1 MATPPGGNG
10 DVPREGYYPDP
21 SIPGYVR
28 FWNGAS
34 WVPGTSR
41 PAPPDGEAMPAAPA
55 GAAVPT
61 PTPAPSPSPSV
72 EETGPLFFDEE
83 PEGAHLHGN
92 TPEPASA
99 WLADTSRQTGFGG
112 ERDRRVSWGSA
123 TADAAAGG
131 PSSGP
136 GGTPAPGG
144 RQGSGGT
151 SGSASGGSED
161 PRRAPAAPGHASG
174 DQRRGGGGVDLRRT
188 GGSSPEAA
196 SGAVSGAP
204 GERDARGTAAD
215 PSGGALPGVRKPGRT
230 SPRDDGTV
238 TIRALRRGDGG
249 SPRTAQADGTMAIR
263 TMTPGAGRPQAPA
276 QGQDS
281 GQGHTPGQGQGQV
294 PGQGHIPG
302 QGQGQVPGQGHTP
315 GQGHVAGQGHASG
328 QGVAPGQGRTPGQ
341 AQPSGQG
348 VPGQGVAPGQGRTSG
363 QAQPSG
369 QGRVPGRGMAPGQNQ
384 APGQGHASGQPPV
397 SAQFR
402 AGGHGQ
408 TPGQAEAPGRAQAP
422 GRGSGSAQ
430 APGQGQVPGQGNASG
445 QGGRAA
451 QAVGQGQVPGQGQAP
466 SQRQA
471 GAQAS
476 GGVAAAAPVSAGAG
490 GGAASWAQ
498 QVHQLAQPDRD
509 EAGAPPVVPWKP
521 PVSDP
526 FLQAAQAQAAARPA
540 GLAKR
545 LAARLIDTV
554 VLGAAVSAVAVPL
567 VSATL
572 AHIDEKIEAA
582 KLSGETVTVWLL
594 DGTTAGYL
602 GIVLGA
608 YLLIGVVYEVLPT
621 AKWGR
626 TLGKKLCRMHVRDIE
641 AHEPPTFGAALRRW
655 LVYGL
660 LGVLAIG
667 VVNAAWCLFDRP
679 WRQCWHDKAARTF
692 VAGD

>member
-1 MATPPGGNG
+1 MSAPTPASG
-10 DVPREGYYPDP
+10 DSSPTPGYYPDP

-41 PAPPDGEAMPAAPA
+41 PAPSDGEGMPAAPP
-55 GAAVPT
+55 GAAAPAAAPT
-61 PTPAPSPSPSV
+61 PSV

-99 WLADTSRQTGFGG
+99 WQADTSRQTGFGG
-112 ERDRRVSWGSA
+112 DRDRRVSWGSS
-123 TADAAAGG
+123 TPD
-131 PSSGP
+131 
-136 GGTPAPGG
+136 PAPGTTS
-144 RQGSGGT
+144 SGGA
-151 SGSASGGSED
+151 SAPGGGAGD
-161 PRRAPAAPGHASG
+161 PRRAPATPGRAAG
-174 DQRRGGGGVDLRRT
+174 DQRRGGGGIDLRRT

-196 SGAVSGAP
+196 PGAAP
-204 GERDARGTAAD
+204 EASGERDPRATGAD
-215 PSGGALPGVRKPGRT
+215 PSGGALPGVRTPGRT
-230 SPRDDGTV
+230 LPPTDGTV
-238 TIRALRRGDGG
+238 TIRALGRGDAE

-263 TMTPGAGRPQAPA
+263 TMTPGANRPQAPGRTGS
-276 QGQDS
+276 QS
-281 GQGHTPGQGQGQV
+281 PE
-294 PGQGHIPG
+294 
-302 QGQGQVPGQGHTP
+302 
-315 GQGHVAGQGHASG
+315 
-328 QGVAPGQGRTPGQ
+328 QGRTPGQ
-341 AQPSGQG
+341 
-348 VPGQGVAPGQGRTSG
+348 G
-363 QAQPSG
+363 QAS
-369 QGRVPGRGMAPGQNQ
+369 
-384 APGQGHASGQPPV
+384 
-397 SAQFR
+397 
-402 AGGHGQ
+402 
-408 TPGQAEAPGRAQAP
+408 
-422 GRGSGSAQ
+422 
-430 APGQGQVPGQGNASG
+430 
-445 QGGRAA
+445 
-451 QAVGQGQVPGQGQAP
+451 GQGQVPGQGQAP
-466 SQRQA
+466 GQAQVPGQAQSSGRAQSSGQGQAPGRFQAPGQGQVPGQAQAPGQLPGAGQGQTPGQAEVPGRAQATAPATAQGGGPAQNPGQGQVPGHQGAQA
-471 GAQAS
+471 GAAAA
-476 GGVAAAAPVSAGAG
+476 AAAAPVSAGAG

-498 QVHQLAQPDRD
+498 QVHQLAQPDQE

-554 VLGAAVSAVAVPL
+554 VLGAAVGAVAVPL
-567 VSATL
+567 VSAAL
-572 AHIDEKIEAA
+572 AHIDDKIEAA

-655 LVYGL
+655 LVYGV

-667 VVNAAWCLFDRP
+667 IVNAAWCLFDRP